1 MPRLTRAGTSVFI
14 FKIKSRTRAI
24 DWMWELYTQL
34 HGSTSLPR
42 YLDVHVPAFN
52 NARVRIRVPVV
63 GEDPGFDSIESVL
76 RRLTRKQVIKHCA
89 RILSEVEGFRTLM
102 IECGALPAGDDGDAR
117 LKEDDVDKHLALAWR
132 HGERLDWIWADHD
145 VAGKE
150 RNWNVLAGA
159 GPLQNVSLPS
169 S

>member
-1 MPRLTRAGTSVFI
+1 M
-14 FKIKSRTRAI
+14 
-24 DWMWELYTQL
+24 
-34 HGSTSLPR
+34 PR